1 MLKFALRVAAVFA
14 FALCALAHAALA
26 QTQPANTIAVTTA
39 ATPPP
44 IDGDLTNPAWNA
56 AAKVSLTRNLR
67 DRSAPAE
74 PTTVYVMSDAQYLY
88 VGFDAK
94 QNGEVRATQHTNDVG
109 QGTDDTVTV
118 YLWPNDTQGF
128 SYYFTANPIGTHYQ
142 YSSENT
148 AYAPAWASA
157 GRLVPGGYS
166 VTMRIPLRA
175 IRGTR
180 GSHWRLQFE
189 RYVRATF
196 DDYVWAYDPAT
207 TSANSVLYA
216 GYASGV
222 GSVGQIATRPQARF
236 GIYGLGSIA
245 ARSIGGSTS
254 RLGLDA
260 AVPLTA
266 SSSLVATV
274 HPDYSNVEQ
283 DQQTIAPTAF
293 ARFYNEVRPFFTQL
307 SNFYNNFNCI
317 GCPGVQEL
325 YTPQIPTP
333 RYGYAFEGKQ
343 STFSFAGF
351 DAVGFGRNDTAEAL
365 NYQTLDKHYNLGV
378 QHTTADGAFVCPY
391 VANVSSLDCYGVPAV
406 HDDTTFYGAS
416 HDSLHGFYQ
425 YFNFGNDTGTFV
437 TDRSKATRTDAGIGV
452 YDKDSF
458 AGVSVRKIGAQY
470 LAVPVDGYLS
480 QPDIAGFDVNAN
492 RTWYRSKTAFISRVI
507 GYVNLDRYHDSQGR
521 ENLFDTQAAI
531 GLDFPKKIHF
541 RIQTG
546 SDYVG
551 LSDGNYVPVN
561 QNGINLTYNYNTDVP
576 VAISYFTGRF
586 GPGTLDSW
594 TRSVSLRLGARAIAT
609 VEADNNVQRLD
620 GGLPT
625 LTSWL
630 ERGSITLE
638 NGKTT
643 SVAIGV
649 RRIIGQNPLLETQ
662 FDSSGGLVAP
672 FYSNAWNVS
681 GAFYRRFPHDELYL
695 VYGDASAFSTAPQMI
710 FKWIHY
716 VGAEKGT

>member
-1 MLKFALRVAAVFA
+1 MTIAFFAACF
-14 FALCALAHAALA
+14 CARAALA
-26 QTQPANTIAVTTA
+26 QTQPANTVAVASVT
-39 ATPPP
+39 TPPP
-44 IDGDLTNPAWNA
+44 IDGDLANPAWA
-56 AAKVSLTRNLR
+56 SAAKVSMTRNLR

-74 PTTVYVMSDAQYLY
+74 STTVYLMSDAQYLY

-94 QNGEVRATQHTNDVG
+94 QRGEVRATQHTNDVG

-128 SYYFTANPIGTHYQ
+128 SYSFTANPLGTHYQ

-148 AYAPAWASA
+148 AYAPSWDSA
-157 GRLVPGGYS
+157 GRIVPGGYS

-175 IRGTR
+175 IRG
-180 GSHWRLQFE
+180 GQAGHWRAQFE
-189 RYVRATF
+189 RYVRLTF
-196 DDYVWAYDPAT
+196 DDYVWAYDPALQ
-207 TSANSVLYA
+207 SAGSVLYA
-216 GYASGV
+216 GHATGI
-222 GSVGQIATRPQARF
+222 GSTAHVGQRPQPRF

-245 ARSIGGSTS
+245 SKTIGGSTS

-260 AVPLTA
+260 SIPVTA
-266 SSSLVATV
+266 STSFVASV

-307 SNFYNNFNCI
+307 SNNYNNFNCI

-343 STFSFAGF
+343 SNLSFAGF
-351 DAVGFGRNDTAEAL
+351 DAVGMGRSDTAEAL
-365 NYQTLDKHYNLGV
+365 SYTTPDKHYTAGA

-391 VANVSSLDCYGVPAV
+391 LANVSSMDCYGVPSV
-406 HDDTTFYGAS
+406 HDDTTFYGLS

-425 YFNFGNDTGTFV
+425 YLNYGNERGTFV
-437 TDRSKATRTDAGIGV
+437 SDASKATRTDTGVGI

-458 AGVSVRKIGAQY
+458 AGISYRKLGAQY

-480 QPDIAGFDVNAN
+480 QPDIEGFDVNAD
-492 RTWYRSKTAFISRVI
+492 RTWYRAKTAFINRVI

-521 ENLFDTQAAI
+521 ENLFDAQAAI
-531 GLDFPKKIHF
+531 GLTLPKKIHL
-541 RIQTG
+541 RAQTG
-546 SDYVG
+546 SDYVR

-561 QNGINLTYNYNTDVP
+561 QNGVNLYLNYNTDVP
-576 VAISYFTGRF
+576 ASFSYYTGRF

-594 TRSVSLRLGARAIAT
+594 TRSVSVRVGARAIAT
-609 VEADNNVQRLD
+609 VEADNNTQRLD

-630 ERGSITLE
+630 ERGSIALE
-638 NGKTT
+638 NGKTS

-649 RRIIGQNPLLETQ
+649 RRIIGRNPLLETQ
-662 FDSSGGLVAP
+662 FDSRGAFVAP
-672 FYSNAWNVS
+672 AYSSAWNVS
-681 GAFYRRFPHDELYL
+681 GAYYRRFPHDELYL